1 MSTFPIDSITVSPS
15 APADLLR
22 ERPGPARPR
31 NAWSLFPI
39 PGIIDQALG
48 SIQTHRRVRRLLKL
62 PAFIDTVE
70 NNPKF
75 AFKYLTWQYL
85 AQGLTIPERAA
96 CFLHHY
102 QRLHALL
109 PDRALRQ
116 VLHWDVPLHE
126 IHQEHRCFTLSM
138 GRSRPCYKE
147 GELSVHL
154 KIDGE
159 IFFTLGFTIVPGWV
173 VQTNA
178 AEVLFISRL
187 QGTYGCYPD
196 QMKLATKAMHGIRPR
211 TTLLCA
217 LEGIAQ
223 ACDIR
228 EVAGVSAM
236 RHSSYRAHCERSLLK
251 SYDDFFAE
259 LGFVRN
265 PAGFFLAPVP
275 IKETPL
281 EEISPGN
288 RSRAKKNRAFK
299 QQLREASAA
308 FFYKHQ
314 PGAPDA
320 RLSPLPQI
328 SSDGVLAESSNNEC

>member
-1 MSTFPIDSITVSPS
+1 M
-15 APADLLR
+15 
-22 ERPGPARPR
+22 
-31 NAWSLFPI
+31 
-39 PGIIDQALG
+39 
-48 SIQTHRRVRRLLKL
+48 
-62 PAFIDTVE
+62 
-70 NNPKF
+70 
-75 AFKYLTWQYL
+75 
-85 AQGLTIPERAA
+85 
-96 CFLHHY
+96 
-102 QRLHALL
+102 
-109 PDRALRQ
+109 
-116 VLHWDVPLHE
+116 LHWDVPLQE
-126 IHQEHRCFTLSM
+126 IREDNNCFTLSM

-147 GELSVHL
+147 GELSLHL

-178 AEVLFISRL
+178 AEVLLISRL
-187 QGTYGCYPD
+187 QGTYGCYPH
-196 QMKLATKAMHGIRPR
+196 QMKLATKAMQGVRPR
-211 TTLLCA
+211 TALLCA
-217 LEGIAQ
+217 LEGIAE

-236 RHSSYRAHCERSLLK
+236 RHSSYGADCGPSLLK

-265 PAGFFLAPVP
+265 PADFFLAPAP

-288 RSRAKKNRAFK
+288 RSRAKKNRALK

-314 PGAPDA
+314 PAASDA
-320 RLSPLPQI
+320 RLSPLRYI
-328 SSDGVLAESSNNEC
+328 NSGGVLSGSSNSEG

>member
-1 MSTFPIDSITVSPS
+1 MSTLLIDSTTASP
-15 APADLLR
+15 AIPADLPP
-22 ERPGPARPR
+22 ERPCLAPPR
-31 NAWSLFPI
+31 DAWSRFPI
-39 PGIIDQALG
+39 PGIIKQALG
-48 SIQTHRRVRRLLKL
+48 NIQTHRRVRRLLHL

-75 AFKYLTWQYL
+75 AIKYLTLQYL

-102 QRLHALL
+102 QRLHTLL
-109 PDRALRQ
+109 PDRVLRQ

-126 IHQEHRCFTLSM
+126 IHEDNHCFTLSM

-147 GELSVHL
+147 GELSLHL

-159 IFFTLGFTIVPGWV
+159 IFFTLAFTIVPGWV
-173 VQTNA
+173 VQA
-178 AEVLFISRL
+178 SVAEVLLISRL
-187 QGTYGCYPD
+187 QGTYGCYPN

-223 ACDIR
+223 ACDIH
-228 EVAGVSAM
+228 EVAGVSAT
-236 RHSSYRAHCERSLLK
+236 RHSSHCADCEHSLLQ
-251 SYDDFFAE
+251 SYDEFFSE

-275 IKETPL
+275 I
-281 EEISPGN
+281 EEIPIEQISPGN
-288 RSRAKKNRAFK
+288 RARARKNRAFK
-299 QQLREASAA
+299 QQMRDAGAA
-308 FFYKHQ
+308 FF
-314 PGAPDA
+314 A
-320 RLSPLPQI
+320 RLQPAVSDPPLPP
-328 SSDGVLAESSNNEC
+328 LP